1 MKPYI
6 GIPLVSGLVYRAWS
20 RKSLTPLGIVVAAF
34 SASAHALHPWS
45 APVALLAVFYFGGT
59 KVTKVKHDIKSRLTL
74 SAAGAEGGEGPRNHI
89 QVLANS
95 VVATVL
101 SIAHTIV
108 LSRTGSESCFSFGQN
123 TADILVVGI
132 VAYVAIAP
140 AFAIWFTADKILALY
155 RNYAA
160 VAADTF
166 SSELGILSKSK
177 PRLITS
183 LTLREVP
190 PGTNGGVTATGLGAG
205 LLGSFIV
212 SATSAAVLPFC
223 AGAGIKERA
232 LWTVAMTA
240 WGTLGSVLDSVL
252 GGILQASV
260 VDKRSG
266 KVVEGSGGRK
276 VLVHPSGKVV
286 AIDSAEA
293 SSIDKS
299 QAATLRSGS
308 SSTLARDESL
318 ESRRVE
324 TGHDWLDNNGVNLL
338 MAATMSVGAMGIS
351 QWVWGLDIAD
361 LL

>member
-6 GIPLVSGLVYRAWS
+6 GIPLVSGLVYRAWA
-20 RKSLTPLGIVVAAF
+20 RKSLTPLGIVVAAI
-34 SASAHALHPWS
+34 SASAHAIHPWS
-45 APVALLAVFYFGGT
+45 APVTLLAVFYFSGT
-59 KVTKVKHDIKSRLTL
+59 KVTKVKHEVKSRLTL

-95 VVATVL
+95 VVATML
-101 SIAHTIV
+101 SIAHAIV
-108 LSRTGSESCFSFGQN
+108 LSKSSSDSCFSLRHN
-123 TADILVVGI
+123 TADILIVGI
-132 VAYVAIAP
+132 VA
-140 AFAIWFTADKILALY
+140 
-155 RNYAA
+155 NYAA

-223 AGAGIKERA
+223 ASAGIKERL
-232 LWTVAMTA
+232 LWTAAMTA

-276 VLVHPSGKVV
+276 VIIHPSGKVV
-286 AIDSAEA
+286 AVDSAETTGLEGP
-293 SSIDKS
+293 

-308 SSTLARDESL
+308 SSAPVRDESH

-324 TGHDWLDNNGVNLL
+324 TGRDWLDNNGVNLL

-361 LL
+361 LLV